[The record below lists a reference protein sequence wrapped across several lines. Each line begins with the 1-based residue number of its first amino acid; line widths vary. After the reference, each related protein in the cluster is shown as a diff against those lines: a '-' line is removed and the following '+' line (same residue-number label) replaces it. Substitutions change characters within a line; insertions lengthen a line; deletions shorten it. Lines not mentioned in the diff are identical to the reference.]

1 MLPKINIM
9 FGRYV
14 IALCALG
21 LSFGANA
28 KTVSHYELN
37 VGDFNELKVADGI
50 NVDYRCNPDS
60 TGIVT
65 FDATSDIA
73 SVITF
78 TNNKKRLEIELS
90 PEGTDVKNLP
100 TVIVC
105 SHFLTKVENYGDSS
119 VRVLSVISGPDF
131 KARLIGNGRL
141 VVRNVSASQ
150 VDASI
155 NTGNGQ
161 LVIYGKCTTA
171 KFNNT
176 GTGNIQADD
185 LVAQK
190 VKCVQVGTGSIGC
203 SASDE
208 LVIYG
213 ASGCVYYK
221 GSPEIKNRAIKVKA
235 IEIDTEE

>member
-1 MLPKINIM
+1 MAMSILARAEI
-9 FGRYV
+9 
-14 IALCALG
+14 
-21 LSFGANA
+21 
-28 KTVSHYELN
+28 VSHYELN
-37 VGDFNELKVADGI
+37 VGDFKELKVADGI

-60 TGIVT
+60 SGIIT
-65 FDATSDIA
+65 FNATSDIA

-90 PEGTDVKNLP
+90 PEVADIKDLP
-100 TVIVC
+100 TIIVY
-105 SHFLTKVENYGDSS
+105 SQFLTKVENYGDSL
-119 VRVLSVISGPDF
+119 VRVLTVTSGPDF

-141 VVRNVSASQ
+141 VVRNINALQ

-161 LVIYGKCTTA
+161 LVIYGKCNNV

-203 SASDE
+203 YASEE
-208 LVIYG
+208 LIIYG

-221 GSPEIKNRAIKVKA
+221 GNPEIKNRAIKVKV

>member
-1 MLPKINIM
+1 M
-9 FGRYV
+9 FVRYV

-28 KTVSHYELN
+28 KIVSHYELN
-37 VGDFNELKVADGI
+37 VGDFSELKVADGI

-60 TGIVT
+60 NGIVT

-90 PEGTDVKNLP
+90 PEGTETKGLP
-100 TVIVC
+100 TVIVY
-105 SHFLTKVENYGDSS
+105 SQFLTKVENYGDSS
-119 VRVLSVISGPDF
+119 VRVLSVTSGPDF

-155 NTGNGQ
+155 NTGNGL

-203 SASDE
+203 SASEE

-213 ASGCVYYK
+213 ASGSVYYK
-221 GSPEIKNRAIKVKA
+221 GNPEIKNRAIKVKA
-235 IEIDTEE
+235 IEIDTEK